1 MNCLTATDGVLVIF
15 DQQEQHQMFKEF
27 KNKQN
32 IHCLFWN
39 DDWVEKDKNLGKN
52 VAVVYKKYEQQVI
65 KFYNDCDCS
74 I

>member
-1 MNCLTATDGVLVIF
+1 MIF

-39 DDWVEKDKNLGKN
+39 DDWVEKDKNLIAGEITDVRAAIDEVGRSKVKQIN
-52 VAVVYKKYEQQVI
+52 
-65 KFYNDCDCS
+65 F
-74 I
+74 